1 MNCVHILVCFIAT
14 TISNATEQPFECSD
28 FGLISI
34 LMLIMSAF
42 CVPSSSKRLRSFT
55 KHSHLRGCDNFH
67 FSPCRRVQMQE
78 KFYLVVV
85 WRVYFYS
92 VPLFRHDSF
101 LWFCFYSIFNF
112 IFGIQFA
119 QFLISYSN
127 SNKFFYSIQFY
138 YFF

>member
-14 TISNATEQPFECSD
+14 TISNATEQPFECSH

-34 LMLIMSAF
+34 LMLITSAF

-55 KHSHLRGCDNFH
+55 KHIVIFEAVIISIFLRVVEYK
-67 FSPCRRVQMQE
+67 CR
-78 KFYLVVV
+78 KNSIWWLYG
-85 WRVYFYS
+85 YFYS

-112 IFGIQFA
+112 IFWDTVCPVFN
-119 QFLISYSN
+119 LL
-127 SNKFFYSIQFY
+127 
-138 YFF
+138 